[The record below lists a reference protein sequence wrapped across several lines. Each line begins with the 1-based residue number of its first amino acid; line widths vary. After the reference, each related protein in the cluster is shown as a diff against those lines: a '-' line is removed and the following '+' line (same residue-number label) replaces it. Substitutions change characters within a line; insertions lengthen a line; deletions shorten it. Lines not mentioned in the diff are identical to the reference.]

1 VKNALRTSR
10 LLLRQWHDDDGAA
23 FAELSADPAVM
34 EYLVPL
40 PGWVA
45 RKRAHWAKQA

>member
-1 VKNALRTSR
+1 MKNALRTSR